1 MSEKNFKS
9 KIISSIEI
17 FLKEL
22 KKNLSEINLNILNSS
37 IDELENY
44 FEILTNY
51 IQDERLNLNLEDMI
65 ITSQSEKRLNNAEK
79 LFKYTKNEFIEI
91 RNYLTINKENQ
102 LDKAKVNLILEKF
115 NKYIFP
121 KTQWIFDDEK
131 SIEITA
137 LKHLYDL
144 GELEK

>member
-9 KIISSIEI
+9 KIISSVEV
-17 FLKEL
+17 FLKEF
-22 KKNLSEINLNILNSS
+22 KKKPSEINLSILNNT

-65 ITSQSEKRLNNAEK
+65 ITTQSEKRLDNAEK
-79 LFKYTKNEFIEI
+79 LFKYTKKEFVEI
-91 RNYLTINKENQ
+91 RNYLSNNEYKKF
-102 LDKAKVNLILEKF
+102 DKSKVNIILEKF
-115 NKYIFP
+115 NNYIFP
-121 KTQWIFDDEK
+121 KIHWIFDDEK

-144 GELEK
+144 GDLKK

>member
-1 MSEKNFKS
+1 MAEKNFKS
-9 KIISSIEI
+9 KIIFSVEI

-22 KKNLSEINLNILNSS
+22 KKDLNKIKINILNNC

-65 ITSQSEKRLNNAEK
+65 ITSQSEKRLDNAEK
-79 LFKYTKNEFIEI
+79 LFKYTKNEFVEI
-91 RNYLTINKENQ
+91 RNYLSINKDKEF
-102 LDKAKVNLILEKF
+102 DKAKINFILEKF
-115 NKYIFP
+115 NTYIFP
-121 KTQWIFDDEK
+121 KILWIVDDEK
-131 SIEITA
+131 SIELTA

-144 GELEK
+144 GDLEK

>member
-9 KIISSIEI
+9 KIISSVEV

-22 KKNLSEINLNILNSS
+22 KKKPVEINLNILNNS

-65 ITSQSEKRLNNAEK
+65 ITTQSEKRLDNAEK
-79 LFKYTKNEFIEI
+79 LFKYTKKEFVEI
-91 RNYLTINKENQ
+91 RNYLSNNEKTKFDKSKINI
-102 LDKAKVNLILEKF
+102 ILEKF
-115 NKYIFP
+115 NNYIFP
-121 KTQWIFDDEK
+121 KIHWIFDDEK

-144 GELEK
+144 GELKK

>member
-9 KIISSIEI
+9 KIISSVEV

-22 KKNLSEINLNILNSS
+22 KKKPVEINLNILNNS

-65 ITSQSEKRLNNAEK
+65 ITTQSEKRLDNAEK
-79 LFKYTKNEFIEI
+79 LFKYTKKEFVEI
-91 RNYLTINKENQ
+91 RNYLSNNEETKFDKSKINI
-102 LDKAKVNLILEKF
+102 ILEKF
-115 NKYIFP
+115 NNYIFP
-121 KTQWIFDDEK
+121 KIHWIFDDEK

-144 GELEK
+144 GELKK

>member
-1 MSEKNFKS
+1 MSEKNFKN
-9 KIISSIEI
+9 KIISSVEVFI
-17 FLKEL
+17 KEL
-22 KKNLSEINLNILNSS
+22 KKNSGEIKLNILNST

-65 ITSQSEKRLNNAEK
+65 ITTQSEKRLDNAEK
-79 LFKYTKNEFIEI
+79 LFKYTKKEFAEI
-91 RNYLTINKENQ
+91 RNFLSNNKDGKFDNS
-102 LDKAKVNLILEKF
+102 KVNLILEKF
-115 NKYIFP
+115 NTYIFP
-121 KTQWIFDDEK
+121 KIHWVFDDEK

-144 GELEK
+144 GKLKK

>member
-9 KIISSIEI
+9 KIIASVEV

-22 KKNLSEINLNILNSS
+22 KKNSDEININILNSK

-65 ITSQSEKRLNNAEK
+65 ITNQSEKRLDNAEK

-91 RNYLTINKENQ
+91 RNFLSSNE
-102 LDKAKVNLILEKF
+102 DKKIDKSKVNRVLEKF
-115 NKYIFP
+115 NTYIFP
-121 KTQWIFDDEK
+121 KIYWIFDDEK
-131 SIEITA
+131 NIEITA

-144 GELEK
+144 GELKK